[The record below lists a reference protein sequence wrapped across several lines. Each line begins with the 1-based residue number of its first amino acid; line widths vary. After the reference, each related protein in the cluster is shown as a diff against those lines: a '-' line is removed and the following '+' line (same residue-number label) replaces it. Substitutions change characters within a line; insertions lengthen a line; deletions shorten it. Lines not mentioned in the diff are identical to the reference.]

1 MKNAYSNV
9 VAGFT
14 KLFSTIVHSTVWRE
28 EMHVKVVWVTMLA
41 LADRNGY
48 VAASLPGLADAS
60 RVTME
65 QCEDALTRLSAPDKH
80 SRTKEHEGRRIAE
93 VDGGWALLNYT
104 KYREQRDKDERRIKG
119 RKYVADFRARKKA
132 DALTVSE
139 SKHIAEAEAEADNG
153 GTASLTSQAETAFQ
167 RLRSIVEHSDLRH
180 ITPDALAWMGK
191 RDKAGLKRVGG
202 LEAIKKKAP
211 EHLRFMQGDFV
222 EAYLK

>member
-1 MKNAYSNV
+1 MKNAYSDV

-60 RVTME
+60 RVTLE
-65 QCEDALTRLSAPDKH
+65 QCEEALARLSAPDKH

-132 DALTVSE
+132 DALTVST
-139 SKHIAEAEAEADNG
+139 SKHIAEAEAEADREG
-153 GTASLTSQAETAFQ
+153 RPASPEASFQ
-167 RLRSIVEHSDLRH
+167 QLRSIATKGDLRH
-180 ITPDALAWMGK
+180 IAASELAWMDA
-191 RDKAGLKRVGG
+191 RDKAALKAVGG
-202 LEAIKKKAP
+202 LSAIKAKKP
-211 EHLRFMQGDFV
+211 EHLRFLQGDFV
-222 EAYLK
+222 EAWNNA